1 MRLCRDGATLSSVV
15 ASHRRSIFNG
25 RYVLPF
31 ILGRQGHLNQFHGIH
46 RMRER
51 YKKSLQAS
59 AIACLFFYPEFATPQ
74 SVTGIAFVEAP
85 EQSSG
90 WCTGSNAGDA
100 IACAREKCVA
110 GGVAAEHCKVM
121 QYCYPSLWAADLF
134 QQHKQGL
141 HWHRYLCGW

>member
-1 MRLCRDGATLSSVV
+1 
-15 ASHRRSIFNG
+15 
-25 RYVLPF
+25 
-31 ILGRQGHLNQFHGIH
+31 
-46 RMRER
+46 MRER
-51 YKKSLQAS
+51 YKKSLQAF

-110 GGVAAEHCKVM
+110 GGVTAEDCKVM

-141 HWHRYLCGW
+141 HWHRYLCGWQSEGDLDAAIETACDGSVADYLAVCEVVAKWSPDGARIAVAK

>member
-1 MRLCRDGATLSSVV
+1 
-15 ASHRRSIFNG
+15 
-25 RYVLPF
+25 
-31 ILGRQGHLNQFHGIH
+31 
-46 RMRER
+46 MRER

-110 GGVAAEHCKVM
+110 GGVTAEDCKVM

-141 HWHRYLCGW
+141 HWHRYLCGWQSEGDLDAAIETACDGSVADYLAVCEVVAKWSPDGARIAVAK